1 MALVTL
7 YPLQVLGTL
16 ASLTVAGNNQFN
28 SPIAFMFLGLLIVCN
43 VSQVVVLTLSL
54 KKFPA
59 LFIVVRTCTCFH
71 RPRLVPRP
79 HAPVL
84 YNLILSGPN
93 LLPPSPQ
100 PAYQVF
106 MMVFSIAVG
115 GIYFREF
122 WMLSEVQWV
131 LFLLGV
137 GLCVGGVVVLS
148 KADAEQ
154 NPSTLYDPPERPRA
168 RLLDGAEGGNL
179 RPSSGTS
186 DSDSIE
192 LTTQEPK
199 TLVSSTLEL
208 VENPI
213 NVTAA

>member
-1 MALVTL
+1 
-7 YPLQVLGTL
+7 
-16 ASLTVAGNNQFN
+16 
-28 SPIAFMFLGLLIVCN
+28 
-43 VSQVVVLTLSL
+43 
-54 KKFPA
+54 
-59 LFIVVRTCTCFH
+59 
-71 RPRLVPRP
+71 
-79 HAPVL
+79 
-84 YNLILSGPN
+84 
-93 LLPPSPQ
+93 
-100 PAYQVF
+100 

-154 NPSTLYDPPERPRA
+154 NPATLYDPPERPRA
-168 RLLDGAEGGNL
+168 RLLDGAEGGNQRL
-179 RPSSGTS
+179 SSGTS

-192 LTTQEPK
+192 LTTHEPI
-199 TLVSSTLEL
+199 TLEPTLQL

-213 NVTAA
+213 NVTAAKSRSGRAR